1 MECEDK
7 SMERQ
12 KLVDGPD
19 EEEELTLPTSL
30 GTTAQSKTPVSPP
43 NVRIPW
49 NLKDTPFNENLCFK
63 VYSAT
68 GSDSQQSQSLGKV
81 SSEAKLNYVNERKSI
96 ELENARKASVERKKK
111 ILKGEISTLAD
122 VY

>member
-1 MECEDK
+1 MESEDK

-12 KLVDGPD
+12 KLVDGD

-30 GTTAQSKTPVSPP
+30 GTTTQPKTPISPP
-43 NVRIPW
+43 NVSFSCETV
-49 NLKDTPFNENLCFK
+49 DTPLSKISHLK

-68 GSDSQQSQSLGKV
+68 GSDSQSQSLGKV
-81 SSEAKLNYVNERKSI
+81 SSEAKLSYVNERKSI

-111 ILKGEISTLAD
+111 ILKGERHH
-122 VY
+122 